1 MFQLDDTFLTDVGLA
16 TLPEA
21 EKKPFLQHI
30 YQELELRVGTRLSEG
45 MSDEQLGQFEAI
57 IDRKMEIVEPWLQ
70 QYAPNYTADPVFLQM
85 QQATQLAVEDMA
97 LKAEFASTKWLELN
111 RPNYKEVVKRTLE
124 ELKNEV
130 RGNAAAILGQAS
142 PGQAPA

>member
-16 TLPEA
+16 ALPEA

-70 QYAPNYTADPVFLQM
+70 QYVPNYTADPVFLQM
-85 QQATQLAVEDMA
+85 QQATQLAANDMA

-142 PGQAPA
+142 PGQAAA

>member
-1 MFQLDDTFLTDVGLA
+1 MFQLDDTFLVDVGLA
-16 TLPEA
+16 ELPDA

-57 IDRKMEIVEPWLQ
+57 IDRKMEIVEPWLS

-85 QQATQLAVEDMA
+85 QQATQLAVDDPA

-124 ELKNEV
+124 ELKQEV
-130 RGNAAAILGQAS
+130 RSNAAAILGRGSQNQVA
-142 PGQAPA
+142 

>member
-16 TLPEA
+16 GLPEA

-57 IDRKMEIVEPWLQ
+57 IDRKMEVIDPWMS
-70 QYAPNYTADPVFLQM
+70 QYAPNYTTEPVFLQM
-85 QQATQLAVEDMA
+85 QAASKLAADDPV

-111 RPNYKEVVKRTLE
+111 RPNYREVVKQALE
-124 ELKNEV
+124 ELKQEV
-130 RGNAAAILGQAS
+130 RQNAAAILGQS
-142 PGQAPA
+142 VQDQAA

>member
-16 TLPEA
+16 GLPEA

-57 IDRKMEIVEPWLQ
+57 IDRKMEVIDPWMS
-70 QYAPNYTADPVFLQM
+70 QYVPNYTAEPVFLQM
-85 QQATQLAVEDMA
+85 QAASKLAADDPV

-111 RPNYKEVVKRTLE
+111 RPNYREVVKQALE
-124 ELKNEV
+124 ELKQEV
-130 RGNAAAILGQAS
+130 RQNAAAILGQ
-142 PGQAPA
+142 GVQDQAA